1 MRSGLLQRLQPIL
14 RSCQVKGQSGDR
26 AITGLLSPGFPGLT
40 FAVPMNSGIR
50 SIKRNLARRIA
61 LAALVV
67 GAIFGGLAYFTE
79 RGRVAELVG
88 DRALVAARR
97 FNVQA
102 QAALDVPGG
111 PQPDEFQRQLDTF
124 LLPGTVAHRSG
135 AYILADVYDH
145 SGQKL
150 AGFADESQPQIDEVR
165 SRMDAADHRFED
177 DRFGKPL
184 FVTVQGRPHVHIAVP
199 LTDSSGK
206 RVAQLEGVFAVSDTG
221 IAAMRGQVARAVG
234 LAFLIVFVT
243 AMVIYPI
250 ILSLVG
256 RIGRMTLH
264 LLDANLAMLRVLGGA
279 VAKRDSDTD
288 AHNYRVTIY
297 SVRLAEVLELPLNG
311 VRALIK
317 GAFIHDIGKI
327 GIRDEVLLK
336 PGKLDEAEFATM
348 KTHVEHGIDL
358 AASSSWLRDGVDVVR
373 CHHEKYNGAGYPR
386 QLAGEAIPEIA
397 RIFAICDVFDAVAS
411 RRPYKEP
418 CTFEETMEVL
428 DRGHGSHFDPR
439 MLDAFSEI
447 ARSLYDEFAGVEGD
461 HAKDVLHGMIQKYFH
476 ESLDILAP
484 ISDEEMPAQ
493 RAGAEQ
499 SAGAVRTG

>member
-1 MRSGLLQRLQPIL
+1 
-14 RSCQVKGQSGDR
+14 
-26 AITGLLSPGFPGLT
+26 
-40 FAVPMNSGIR
+40 MNSGIR
-50 SIKRNLARRIA
+50 SIQRSLARRIT
-61 LAALVV
+61 LAAVIV
-67 GAIFGGLAYFTE
+67 GTIFGGLAYFTE
-79 RGRVAELVG
+79 RSRVAEVVG

-97 FNVQA
+97 FNMQA
-102 QAALDVPGG
+102 QSALDAPGE
-111 PQPDEFQRQLDTF
+111 PQAAEVQRQLDLF
-124 LLPGTVAHRSG
+124 LLPGTVAHRTGS
-135 AYILADVYDH
+135 YVLASVYDR
-145 SGQKL
+145 SGREL
-150 AGFADESQPQIDEVR
+150 AGFAKETHPQIEEVR
-165 SRMDAADHRFED
+165 SRMGAADHRFED

-184 FVTVQGRPHVHIAVP
+184 FVTVDGIPHVHIAIP
-199 LTDSSGK
+199 LTDFAGR

-221 IAAMRGQVARAVG
+221 MAAMRWQVARAVG
-234 LAFLIVFVT
+234 LAFLIVIVT
-243 AMVIYPI
+243 ALVIYPI
-250 ILSLVG
+250 ILSLIS

-297 SVRLAEVLELPLNG
+297 SVRLAETLELSRNG

-327 GIRDEVLLK
+327 GIRDDVLLK

-358 AASSSWLRDGVDVVR
+358 ASSSAWLRDGVDVVS
-373 CHHEKYNGAGYPR
+373 CHHEKFNGAGYPR
-386 QLAGEAIPEIA
+386 QLAGEDIPEIA

-428 DRGHGSHFDPR
+428 DRGRGSHFDPR
-439 MLDAFSEI
+439 LLDAFSGI

-461 HAKDVLHGMIQKYFH
+461 HAKDVLQEMIQEYFH
-476 ESLDILAP
+476 QSLDALAP
-484 ISDEEMPAQ
+484 IDGIDLTSLHDSQA
-493 RAGAEQ
+493 RLAGTPRV
-499 SAGAVRTG
+499 SRTSKAS